1 MRATPIPPTDWNA
14 PKKPGPTPRPGR
26 WREFAGAVRGNRHDH
41 ARVRALI
48 MDYLVCGSASSA
60 TIAED
65 IGVDVPVV
73 RSVLS
78 LNPEIFMH
86 TGARRASRW
95 SLRPAPNGAGA

>member
-14 PKKPGPTPRPGR
+14 PKQPGPTPKPGR

-48 MDYLVCGSASSA
+48 MDYLVSGSASSA

-65 IGVDVPVV
+65 VGVDLKVV

-78 LNPEIFMH
+78 LNPETFTH
-86 TGARRASRW
+86 TGKRRAARW
-95 SLRPAPNGAGA
+95 SLRPDLDGGGG